1 MASVFLT
8 MKGLNLLDQIA
19 PEGARDSANEWL
31 SLTLYDGSVF
41 TGWRRLKSTRFSL
54 GLNCLVFSK
63 P

>member
-1 MASVFLT
+1 

-31 SLTLYDGSVF
+31 SLMLYDGSVF

-54 GLNCLVFSK
+54 GVKSSK
-63 P
+63 R